1 MSADLIWSIIRNN
14 NSFLVK
20 RNGAQFT
27 SEPNNLTNLNSFKY
41 SGLAG
46 KGTIGIS
53 PSPDNRGVVVTSK
66 KPGLHLSNRERLF
79 TRLPFQRAFV
89 NQRKV
94 LQTLILV
101 LDIVLI
107 CARKLW
113 PVSRPSI
120 SLRNLPRFTPERPV
134 DVIPRDKSRMIFDRV
149 FF

>member
-66 KPGLHLSNRERLF
+66 KNPGCIFQTGKDCSQGY
-79 TRLPFQRAFV
+79 PFKGR
-89 NQRKV
+89 
-94 LQTLILV
+94 
-101 LDIVLI
+101 
-107 CARKLW
+107 
-113 PVSRPSI
+113 S
-120 SLRNLPRFTPERPV
+120 
-134 DVIPRDKSRMIFDRV
+134 
-149 FF
+149 